1 MKRALLWI
9 LLCTGIINGETTDP
23 IGVTNVTLPAGTH
36 SDPSYTF
43 LSSAYNQDP
52 AYSGMIDAIDGST
65 LTLSGLDDNGYTT
78 DELIQTSHLLRLRDG
93 DTSYNG
99 MVFPV
104 LSNDGDDVVIGV
116 PPADVSTYFSLYD
129 SVDIIEANTI
139 QGLFGTG
146 DDFTGLSGKPSSG
159 DNLLIWTTFGWKTY
173 FYYQDKWQTFGTRS
187 DQGTTIIYPD
197 EGMVYVRRTD
207 ELTLSFSGYVP
218 QVVQTYRPGSD
229 QKFLMSNPFPVS
241 SNLSQLIDVS
251 SNWIS
256 SLNISTADQI
266 LSWSGTAW
274 VIHYHNGD
282 DWINLTAGG
291 TIDDKEFSAA
301 ESFFIVRAQN
311 ALSTAEYNKVS
322 IPE

>member
-1 MKRALLWI
+1 MKKLLLF
-9 LLCTGIINGETTDP
+9 LLCLRVAYGETTDP
-23 IGVTNVTLPAGTH
+23 IGVTNVILPVGTM

-43 LSSAYNQDP
+43 ISSAYNQDP
-52 AYSGMIDAIDGST
+52 AYSGSIDAIDGSQ
-65 LTLSGLDDNGYTT
+65 LTLSDLEDNNYE
-78 DELIQTSHLLRLRDG
+78 DNELIQTAHLLRLRDG
-93 DTSYNG
+93 DENHNG

-104 LSNDGDDVVIGV
+104 LSNIGDNVVIGC
-116 PPADVSTYFSLYD
+116 PSADIPTYFSLYD
-129 SVDIIEANTI
+129 SVDIIEANTLG
-139 QGLFGTG
+139 GLFGTG
-146 DDFTGLSGKPSSG
+146 ADFLGLSGKPAQG
-159 DNLLIWTTFGWKTY
+159 DNILIWTTYGWKTY

-187 DQGTTIIYPD
+187 DQGATIIYPD
-197 EGMVYVRRTD
+197 EGMVYVRKSD

-218 QVVQTYRPGSD
+218 LIVQSYRPGSD
-229 QKFLMSNPFPVS
+229 HKFLMSNPFPVTVT
-241 SNLSQLIDVS
+241 LSQLIDTS

-256 SLNISTADQI
+256 NTSVNAADQI

-291 TIDDKEFSAA
+291 AIDDKEIQAA

-311 ALSTAEYNKVS
+311 IISTAGYNKIS